1 MELGVELS
9 KILFNTLAN
18 VVVTTLFAGDHI
30 VKNGVVIAII
40 NFHSDVDTARIH
52 LQVFLSNLRDPLVQR
67 IRRRHVQ
74 IVEGGA
80 SSVLKEDRRKSV
92 GDVVGEE
99 SDGKAVE
106 LVDNTD
112 PLVLEVVRISVV
124 LSRLLPHTSRIED
137 SPLVL
142 VRHGGALSDEVTV
155 VATPVALA
163 AGLSI
168 TVVLVVLTLNDA
180 DTLIV
185 VVAVTNSNGTVGS
198 SVVLAVRI
206 ADAAAIR
213 VVDVLRVLD
222 GNDLHTIEHL
232 TKDLVE
238 LGRQSVLEVL
248 EPLKRIS
255 GLKVAVTKD
264 ISTEEEH
271 RLLNVSEVS
280 LRGSRVVET
289 HDIESVGDLREHSQE
304 DSLEVVLVGLE
315 GVEGDAGEVVE
326 HIEADG
332 ALDEG
337 VAVVDVVTPST
348 VTVPLV
354 VLNDLV
360 ALSDDVAALREV
372 LIGNGTVDGG
382 GGGHDPVIL
391 GVELLSLAAAAGVAL
406 VANQDLILRAGD
418 QAANVGLLLIGIV
431 LIGDGD
437 ERALL
442 TLGLTLLILVQ
453 LAETLV
459 ILLGRRTHVTNTAD
473 VDVNVEIVLVEVVL
487 VLLSSHDGVTLR
499 NRLAELDLI
508 EDGLIRVVALGTESR
523 RLLVAG
529 SNGALQALV
538 AVPVAADVGELL
550 CNTQVNG
557 VTDTV
562 LASSLTLQILVI
574 IVITLLMKIGLAI
587 FTEGTLETSVTGAAL
602 IGGITIFS
610 KTIFS
615 EVITFITVRLRCNGT
630 ILIGLGESSMKVNS
644 RERNQLIGS
653 IGGGRV
659 RTNTTNNNADV
670 GILILNILQVLTSE
684 VSGLLRSVVLLPE
697 NTFIDVI
704 KSNLEGS
711 SRNLCSTQEGLTYGR
726 HIFWSEIVNRSI
738 DKIITN
744 HVSSNLDL
752 EVRLE
757 LVSIV
762 SSYSDGRIIDVTLK
776 GRTLHKGEASIG
788 N

>member
-99 SDGKAVE
+99 SDGQAVE

-137 SPLVL
+137 GPLVL

-163 AGLSI
+163 AGLSV

-222 GNDLHTIEHL
+222 GNDLHIIEHL

-238 LGRQSVLEVL
+238 LVRQSFLEVL

-711 SRNLCSTQEGLTYGR
+711 SRNLCSTQEGLTYGI
-726 HIFWSEIVNRSI
+726 HISWSEIVNRSI

-762 SSYSDGRIIDVTLK
+762 SSYSGGRIIDVTLK
-776 GRTLHKGEASIG
+776 GRTLHKGETSIG

>member
-99 SDGKAVE
+99 SDGKVVE

-137 SPLVL
+137 GPLVL

-163 AGLSI
+163 AGLSV

-222 GNDLHTIEHL
+222 GNDLHIIEHL

-238 LGRQSVLEVL
+238 LVRQSFLEVL

-508 EDGLIRVVALGTESR
+508 EDGLIRVVALGTGSR

-529 SNGALQALV
+529 SNGALQTLV

-711 SRNLCSTQEGLTYGR
+711 SRNLCSTQEGLTYGI
-726 HIFWSEIVNRSI
+726 HISWSEIVNRSI

-762 SSYSDGRIIDVTLK
+762 SSYSGGRIIDVTLK
-776 GRTLHKGEASIG
+776 GRTLHKGETIIG

>member
-40 NFHSDVDTARIH
+40 NFHSDVNTARIH

-99 SDGKAVE
+99 SDGEAVE

-137 SPLVL
+137 GPLVL

-163 AGLSI
+163 AGLSV

-238 LGRQSVLEVL
+238 HGRQSVLEVL

-354 VLNDLV
+354 VLNNLV

-372 LIGNGTVDGG
+372 LIGNGAVDGG

-406 VANQDLILRAGD
+406 VANEDLILRAGD
-418 QAANVGLLLIGIV
+418 QTANVGLLLIGIV

-453 LAETLV
+453 LAETLMV
-459 ILLGRRTHVTNTAD
+459 LLGRRTHVTNTAD
-473 VDVNVEIVLVEVVL
+473 VDVNAEIVLVEVVL

-529 SNGALQALV
+529 SDGALQTLV
-538 AVPVAADVGELL
+538 AVPVAADVGEFL
-550 CNTQVNG
+550 
-557 VTDTV
+557 
-562 LASSLTLQILVI
+562 
-574 IVITLLMKIGLAI
+574 
-587 FTEGTLETSVTGAAL
+587 
-602 IGGITIFS
+602 
-610 KTIFS
+610 
-615 EVITFITVRLRCNGT
+615 
-630 ILIGLGESSMKVNS
+630 
-644 RERNQLIGS
+644 
-653 IGGGRV
+653 
-659 RTNTTNNNADV
+659 
-670 GILILNILQVLTSE
+670 
-684 VSGLLRSVVLLPE
+684 
-697 NTFIDVI
+697 
-704 KSNLEGS
+704 
-711 SRNLCSTQEGLTYGR
+711 
-726 HIFWSEIVNRSI
+726 
-738 DKIITN
+738 
-744 HVSSNLDL
+744 
-752 EVRLE
+752 
-757 LVSIV
+757 
-762 SSYSDGRIIDVTLK
+762 
-776 GRTLHKGEASIG
+776 
-788 N
+788 

>member
-99 SDGKAVE
+99 SDGQAVE

-137 SPLVL
+137 GPLVL

-238 LGRQSVLEVL
+238 HGRQSVLEVL

-354 VLNDLV
+354 VLNNLV

-372 LIGNGTVDGG
+372 LIGNGAVDGG

-418 QAANVGLLLIGIV
+418 QTANVGLLLIGIV

-538 AVPVAADVGELL
+538 AVPVAADVGEFL
-550 CNTQVNG
+550 
-557 VTDTV
+557 
-562 LASSLTLQILVI
+562 
-574 IVITLLMKIGLAI
+574 
-587 FTEGTLETSVTGAAL
+587 
-602 IGGITIFS
+602 
-610 KTIFS
+610 
-615 EVITFITVRLRCNGT
+615 
-630 ILIGLGESSMKVNS
+630 
-644 RERNQLIGS
+644 
-653 IGGGRV
+653 
-659 RTNTTNNNADV
+659 
-670 GILILNILQVLTSE
+670 
-684 VSGLLRSVVLLPE
+684 
-697 NTFIDVI
+697 
-704 KSNLEGS
+704 
-711 SRNLCSTQEGLTYGR
+711 
-726 HIFWSEIVNRSI
+726 
-738 DKIITN
+738 
-744 HVSSNLDL
+744 
-752 EVRLE
+752 
-757 LVSIV
+757 
-762 SSYSDGRIIDVTLK
+762 
-776 GRTLHKGEASIG
+776 
-788 N
+788 

>member
-40 NFHSDVDTARIH
+40 NFHSDVNTARIH

-99 SDGKAVE
+99 SDGQAVE

-137 SPLVL
+137 GPLVL

-163 AGLSI
+163 AGLSV

-238 LGRQSVLEVL
+238 HGRQSVLEVL

-354 VLNDLV
+354 VLNNLV

-372 LIGNGTVDGG
+372 LIGNGAVDGG

-418 QAANVGLLLIGIV
+418 QTANVGLLLIGIV
-431 LIGDGD
+431 LIGDSD

-453 LAETLV
+453 LAETLMV
-459 ILLGRRTHVTNTAD
+459 LLGRRTHVTNTAD
-473 VDVNVEIVLVEVVL
+473 VDVNAEIVLVEVVL
-487 VLLSSHDGVTLR
+487 VLLGSHDGVTLR

-529 SNGALQALV
+529 SDGALQTLV
-538 AVPVAADVGELL
+538 AVPVAADVGEFL
-550 CNTQVNG
+550 
-557 VTDTV
+557 
-562 LASSLTLQILVI
+562 
-574 IVITLLMKIGLAI
+574 
-587 FTEGTLETSVTGAAL
+587 
-602 IGGITIFS
+602 
-610 KTIFS
+610 
-615 EVITFITVRLRCNGT
+615 
-630 ILIGLGESSMKVNS
+630 
-644 RERNQLIGS
+644 
-653 IGGGRV
+653 
-659 RTNTTNNNADV
+659 
-670 GILILNILQVLTSE
+670 
-684 VSGLLRSVVLLPE
+684 
-697 NTFIDVI
+697 
-704 KSNLEGS
+704 
-711 SRNLCSTQEGLTYGR
+711 
-726 HIFWSEIVNRSI
+726 
-738 DKIITN
+738 
-744 HVSSNLDL
+744 
-752 EVRLE
+752 
-757 LVSIV
+757 
-762 SSYSDGRIIDVTLK
+762 
-776 GRTLHKGEASIG
+776 
-788 N
+788 

>member
-99 SDGKAVE
+99 SDGQAVE

-137 SPLVL
+137 GPLVL

-163 AGLSI
+163 AGLSV

-222 GNDLHTIEHL
+222 GNDLHIIEHL

-238 LGRQSVLEVL
+238 LVRQSFLEVL

-354 VLNDLV
+354 VLNNLV

-418 QAANVGLLLIGIV
+418 QAANIGLLLIGIV

-711 SRNLCSTQEGLTYGR
+711 SRNLCSTQEGLTYGI
-726 HIFWSEIVNRSI
+726 HISWSEIVNRSI

-762 SSYSDGRIIDVTLK
+762 SSYSGGRIIDVTLK
-776 GRTLHKGEASIG
+776 GRTLHKGETIIG

>member
-99 SDGKAVE
+99 SDGQAVE

-137 SPLVL
+137 GPLVL

-163 AGLSI
+163 AGLSV

-222 GNDLHTIEHL
+222 GNDLHIIEHL

-238 LGRQSVLEVL
+238 LVRQSFLEVL

-538 AVPVAADVGELL
+538 AVPVAADVGEFL
-550 CNTQVNG
+550 
-557 VTDTV
+557 
-562 LASSLTLQILVI
+562 
-574 IVITLLMKIGLAI
+574 
-587 FTEGTLETSVTGAAL
+587 
-602 IGGITIFS
+602 
-610 KTIFS
+610 
-615 EVITFITVRLRCNGT
+615 
-630 ILIGLGESSMKVNS
+630 
-644 RERNQLIGS
+644 
-653 IGGGRV
+653 
-659 RTNTTNNNADV
+659 
-670 GILILNILQVLTSE
+670 
-684 VSGLLRSVVLLPE
+684 
-697 NTFIDVI
+697 
-704 KSNLEGS
+704 
-711 SRNLCSTQEGLTYGR
+711 
-726 HIFWSEIVNRSI
+726 
-738 DKIITN
+738 
-744 HVSSNLDL
+744 
-752 EVRLE
+752 
-757 LVSIV
+757 
-762 SSYSDGRIIDVTLK
+762 
-776 GRTLHKGEASIG
+776 
-788 N
+788 

>member
-74 IVEGGA
+74 IVKGGA

-99 SDGKAVE
+99 SDGQAVE

-137 SPLVL
+137 GPLVL

-163 AGLSI
+163 AGLSV

-529 SNGALQALV
+529 SNGALQTLV

-711 SRNLCSTQEGLTYGR
+711 SRNLCSTQEGLTYGI
-726 HIFWSEIVNRSI
+726 HISWSEIVNRSI

-762 SSYSDGRIIDVTLK
+762 SSYSGGRIIDVTLK
-776 GRTLHKGEASIG
+776 GRTLHKGETIIG

>member
-106 LVDNTD
+106 LEDNTD

-163 AGLSI
+163 AGLSV

-222 GNDLHTIEHL
+222 GNDLHIIEHL

-238 LGRQSVLEVL
+238 LVRQSFLEVL

-382 GGGHDPVIL
+382 RGGHDPVIL

-418 QAANVGLLLIGIV
+418 QAANIGLLLIGIV

-711 SRNLCSTQEGLTYGR
+711 SRNLCSTQEGLTYGI
-726 HIFWSEIVNRSI
+726 HISWSEIVNRSI

-762 SSYSDGRIIDVTLK
+762 SSYSGGRIIDVTLK
-776 GRTLHKGEASIG
+776 GRTLHKGETIIG

>member
-99 SDGKAVE
+99 SDGQAVE

-137 SPLVL
+137 GPLVL

-163 AGLSI
+163 AGLSV

-222 GNDLHTIEHL
+222 GNDLHIIEHL

-238 LGRQSVLEVL
+238 LVRQSFLEVL

-762 SSYSDGRIIDVTLK
+762 SSYSGGRIIDVTLK
-776 GRTLHKGEASIG
+776 GRTLHKGETIIG